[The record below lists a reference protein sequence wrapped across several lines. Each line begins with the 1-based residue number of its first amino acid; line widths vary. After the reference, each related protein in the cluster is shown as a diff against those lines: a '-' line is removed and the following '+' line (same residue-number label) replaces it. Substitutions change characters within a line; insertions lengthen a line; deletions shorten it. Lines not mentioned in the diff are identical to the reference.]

1 MTATFI
7 ILLAVPLL
15 AALAC
20 LRSPVRVCQAVTIT
34 AGVVSFATVCVLV
47 PTAAHQDLALGQYLR
62 ADAISVVFLLA
73 TGFLYAAVSAY
84 SVGYFA
90 GEQYGTGSGPT

>member
-1 MTATFI
+1 VTATFI
-7 ILLAVPLL
+7 ILLAAPLL

-34 AGVVSFATVCVLV
+34 AGVASFATVLVLV
-47 PTAAHQDLALGQYLR
+47 PAAAHHDLTLGRYLR

-73 TGFLYAAVSAY
+73 TSFLYAARIRRRISAATP
-84 SVGYFA
+84 A
-90 GEQYGTGSGPT
+90 GSTSA